1 MTDNSGGQGSDGHG
15 KGLSI
20 NLAAPRTLRIAAN
33 ETGLVAGNEA
43 FGITLCGFG
52 VAFAGFA
59 VGLRGLDSTSFDLPI
74 MLSIFGFGAVLIIV
88 GVVAAILRREGRIPA
103 QSTELIALNSRPIAH
118 LSRSLNIVN
127 YQVLN
132 SLRDAA
138 SISDFT
144 ARLDEIHGNGQGDSR
159 EVLRND
165 PDLLPE
171 LDLIRIAL
179 ERSPLTILS

>member
-1 MTDNSGGQGSDGHG
+1 MTANTGGPGGDGQG

-20 NLAAPRTLRIAAN
+20 SLAAPRTLRIAAD

-59 VGLRGLDSTSFDLPI
+59 VGLRDLNSTSFDLPI
-74 MLSIFGFGAVLIIV
+74 MLSIMGFGAVLIMV
-88 GVVAAILRREGRIPA
+88 GVVTAILRKEGRRPV
-103 QSTELIALNSRPIAH
+103 QSTELIALSSRPIAQ
-118 LSRSLNIVN
+118 LSKSLNIMN
-127 YQVLN
+127 HEVLE

-144 ARLDEIHGNGQGDSR
+144 ARLDKIHGNGQGDSR

-171 LDLIRIAL
+171 LNLIRIAL
-179 ERSPLTILS
+179 ERSPLTIQS

>member
-1 MTDNSGGQGSDGHG
+1 MAGKADGQGSDGHG

-20 NLAAPRTLRIAAN
+20 NLAAPRTLRIAAD

-59 VGLRGLDSTSFDLPI
+59 VGLRDVDPASFDLSI
-74 MLSIFGFGAVLIIV
+74 MLSILGFGAVLIVV
-88 GVVAAILRREGRIPA
+88 GMVAAILRKEGRRPA

-118 LSRSLNIVN
+118 LSNSLGITN
-127 YQVLN
+127 YQVLE

-144 ARLDEIHGNGQGDSR
+144 ARLDEIDGNGQGNSR
-159 EVLRND
+159 EALRNE

-171 LDLIRIAL
+171 LDLICIAL
-179 ERSPLTILS
+179 DRSPLTIRS